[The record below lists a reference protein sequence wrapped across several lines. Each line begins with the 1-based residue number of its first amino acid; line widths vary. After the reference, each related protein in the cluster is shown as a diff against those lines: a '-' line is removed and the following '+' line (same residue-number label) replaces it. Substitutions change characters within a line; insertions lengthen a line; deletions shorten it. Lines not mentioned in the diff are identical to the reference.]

1 MKKAVLI
8 LSFLA
13 LALMGYSQVTPG
25 KTVRIDARTT
35 VFGANLSVGTTIYCV
50 ADSTY
55 WVVKLPCA
63 TTFNINT
70 ASAGVAKIMQLNAE
84 GAKVVTENF
93 ELASSGTG
101 EFVTLAFTALDSTAF
116 RISLNGVELTHTAS
130 GQCWVAPLVDNKVH
144 FRIPVYQYD
153 VVAITY
159 TK

>member
-1 MKKAVLI
+1 MKKAILI
-8 LSFLA
+8 LSILA
-13 LALMGYSQVTPG
+13 FALVGYSQVTPG
-25 KTVRIDARTT
+25 KTVRIDTRTT

-93 ELASSGTG
+93 ELNSTGTG

-116 RISLNGVELTHTAS
+116 RVSLNGVELNHS
-130 GQCWVAPLVDNKVH
+130 QCWVAPLVDKKVH
-144 FRIPVYQYD
+144 FSIPVYQYD